1 MVATVARIGWVM
13 VKRASA
19 TIRNTAS
26 AEQNDSFVS
35 DDGPWRKKGGG
46 VRSRVPSAIVEPPLQ
61 ITLR

>member
-1 MVATVARIGWVM
+1 MVATVARIGCVI

-19 TIRNTAS
+19 TISSTAS

-46 VRSRVPSAIVEPPLQ
+46 VRSRVPSAISRL
-61 ITLR
+61 